1 MHDVYPW
8 QAWLDL
14 THLSRKR
21 ILTALD
27 AFLALMEPHNK
38 AVIRSIQVLSVIS
51 KRDVKSTFIQTSQ
64 PFDIDNLLKRPS
76 SPPFRIQLQWL
87 PRKTRWSFP
96 SSGVIP
102 LPGSNILLI
111 LKSLRVGDS
120 FCPIEITWMLF
131 LLKYLLF
138 WQFSKTSHQPLNT
151 HQPLNRRICQVF
163 AEDAEVI
170 SLNRQIVDRKAETIL
185 PCSFILDDHTHI
197 RCWLLRSF

>member
-1 MHDVYPW
+1 MLSWLSWSHTTK
-8 QAWLDL
+8 QSLDL
-14 THLSRKR
+14 YRFYLLFPKEMLKVHT
-21 ILTALD
+21 
-27 AFLALMEPHNK
+27 
-38 AVIRSIQVLSVIS
+38 S
-51 KRDVKSTFIQTSQ
+51 KQFSLV
-64 PFDIDNLLKRPS
+64 
-76 SPPFRIQLQWL
+76 RIQLQWL
-87 PRKTRWSFP
+87 PRKTRWSLV

-138 WQFSKTSHQPLNT
+138 WQFSKTFHQPLNT

-170 SLNRQIVDRKAETIL
+170 SLNRQTVDRKAETIL